1 MVESVQTTAEEINVS
16 NVGLFVVIVAGHL
29 RYCLSMETIEK
40 TSIDQ
45 SFEVCFSFRFFF
57 FLFFFYCSA
66 VDRRKRVAVV
76 GGGISGAGAAFA
88 LSKAGFHV
96 TLFERQAFT
105 RECKAAL
112 SILISLHAGASW
124 RQCKHVCISNSR
136 WARSSMRAFCSCV
149 ATASLSP
156 L

>member
-57 FLFFFYCSA
+57 FCSSS
-66 VDRRKRVAVV
+66 
-76 GGGISGAGAAFA
+76 IAA
-88 LSKAGFHV
+88 LLIVESVSPLLEAGFLV
-96 TLFERQAFT
+96 RVRLLRFLKPGFT
-105 RECKAAL
+105 SHCL
-112 SILISLHAGASW
+112 S
-124 RQCKHVCISNSR
+124 
-136 WARSSMRAFCSCV
+136 ARHLQENVKQLCQF
-149 ATASLSP
+149 
-156 L
+156 